1 MFLRLL
7 CHNRYRRKAAHPYT
21 PVPHLSRREYDS
33 YSTTSVMRT
42 AFQKSLQPVRHK
54 VSTSSTSA
62 LAYKTLHRTQKRPPL
77 PTFDT
82 PNWSADAAVS
92 SILYETP
99 VPSKAPR
106 KQHVLNCLV
115 QNEPG
120 VLSSISGHLAARGF
134 NIDSLVVCN
143 TEVKDLSRMTIVL
156 GGRDAVVEQARR
168 QIEDLVPVYAVLDYT
183 NAEIVKRE
191 LLLARISLLGP
202 EYFQELIAA
211 HNLHSGDS
219 PVPDLTATESAF
231 HPSNLAPSEAL
242 RQKHLHLQHISAI
255 TERFGG
261 KVVDISDR
269 NVIVELS
276 AKPSRITSFILLL
289 QPFGILEIARS
300 GMMALPRTP
309 LDHGVS
315 EEEIAETEEL
325 VDNSHLPPG

>member
-1 MFLRLL
+1 MLR
-7 CHNRYRRKAAHPYT
+7 H
-21 PVPHLSRREYDS
+21 V
-33 YSTTSVMRT
+33 RT
-42 AFQKSLQPVRHK
+42 K
-54 VSTSSTSA
+54 VSSSSTSA
-62 LAYKTLHRTQKRPPL
+62 LAYKTLHRNQKRPSL
-77 PTFDT
+77 PTYDNPT
-82 PNWSADAAVS
+82 WSADAAVS

-120 VLSSISGHLAARGF
+120 VLSSVSGHLAARGF

-143 TEVKDLSRMTIVL
+143 TAVKDLSRMTIVL
-156 GGRDAVVEQARR
+156 SGQDAVVEQARR

-202 EYFQELIAA
+202 EYFQDLIAA
-211 HNLHSGDS
+211 HNEYTSEGSAL
-219 PVPDLTATESAF
+219 PDLSADESAF

-242 RQKHLHLQHISAI
+242 RQKHTHLQHISTIADK
-255 TERFGG
+255 FGG

-269 NVIVELS
+269 NVVVELS
-276 AKPSRITSFILLL
+276 AKPSRVSSFIQLL

-309 LDHGVS
+309 LNDAVP
-315 EEEIAETEEL
+315 EEESLDAGDV
-325 VDNSHLPPG
+325 VDASQLPPG